1 MAGGSALSIQT
12 ATDLIMDVVRAA
24 DPAVAQ
30 KAEAMLEAASVR
42 KSEAAA
48 RTPAFERQL
57 LASSDSSALPLT
69 RAMDALEARVETGA
83 DAKMIDKTEET
94 YRQFEAMILQKFIG
108 SMLPQDSEEL
118 YGKGTAGE
126 IWKGMMAE
134 QLGAVLAKGG
144 GIGIADRMLAD
155 RIGAVVKPEASGT
168 IGSNVTNRAANMIN
182 EFQLQI
188 LADVSGS
195 DRSGSATDQ
204 DLSITRRA

>member
-1 MAGGSALSIQT
+1 MSIQT
-12 ATDLIMDVVRAA
+12 ATDLILDVVRAA

-57 LASSDSSALPLT
+57 LASSDSSALQVT
-69 RAMDALEARVETGA
+69 RAMDAIEARAETSA
-83 DAKMIDKTEET
+83 ATDMIDKTAET
-94 YRQFEAMILQKFIG
+94 YQRFEAMILQKFIG

-155 RIGAVVKPEASGT
+155 RIGAVVKPEAAGT
-168 IGSNVTNRAANMIN
+168 IESNVTNRAANLIN

-195 DRSGSATDQ
+195 GSRGDAADQ
-204 DLSITRRA
+204 DRSITRRA

>member
-1 MAGGSALSIQT
+1 MSIQT
-12 ATDLIMDVVRAA
+12 ATDLILDVVRAA

-42 KSEAAA
+42 KADAAA

-57 LASSDSSALPLT
+57 LASSDPSALPVS
-69 RAMDALEARVETGA
+69 RAMDALEARA
-83 DAKMIDKTEET
+83 DSAGHKMVDKTEET

-134 QLGAVLAKGG
+134 QLGNVLAKGG

-155 RIGAVVKPEASGT
+155 RIGAVVKPVAAGT
-168 IGSNVTNRAANMIN
+168 IDSNVTNRAANMIN

-195 DRSGSATDQ
+195 ETRDGADDQ